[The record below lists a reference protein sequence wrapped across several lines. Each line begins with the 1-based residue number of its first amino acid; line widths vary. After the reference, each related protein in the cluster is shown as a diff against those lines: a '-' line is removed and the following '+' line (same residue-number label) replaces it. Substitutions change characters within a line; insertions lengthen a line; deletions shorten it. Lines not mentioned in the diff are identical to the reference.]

1 MDEKIGVKPKSRLVK
16 SEGKPQDTEAT
27 KPVGD
32 LSFEQAMAELEQ
44 VVAALESNDA
54 PLADSL
60 AAYQRG
66 AALMRH
72 AQEILSHVEAEIE
85 VVEAGQTLTLS
96 RAELIAQTKD

>member
-1 MDEKIGVKPKSRLVK
+1 MEQKIGVKPRARVAK
-16 SEGKPQDTEAT
+16 SEAEPQDNEAP
-27 KPVGD
+27 KPVGE
-32 LSFEQAMAELEQ
+32 LSFEQAMAELER

-72 AQEILSHVEAEIE
+72 AQAILSHVEAEIE
-85 VVEAGQTLTLS
+85 VVEAGQSATLS
-96 RAELIAQTKD
+96 RAELIAQIKD